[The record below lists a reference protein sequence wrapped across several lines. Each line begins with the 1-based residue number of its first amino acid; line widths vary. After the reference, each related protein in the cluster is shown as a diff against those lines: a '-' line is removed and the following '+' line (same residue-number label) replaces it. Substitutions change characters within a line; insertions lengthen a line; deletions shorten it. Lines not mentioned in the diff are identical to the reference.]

1 VLAAVAKGQ
10 CHCCRLLVLE
20 GEQCRLHWSADDGAA
35 FSFRL
40 ERTLSPIFK
49 SNAAQPQHALGFPEV
64 TAAPGPSF
72 PFPMSSSSPDGQPKD
87 FAQQW
92 CELVLEKAGS
102 SGISQTRGFF
112 GFLVR
117 V

>member
-1 VLAAVAKGQ
+1 MAQFFRRWQGHCAVLAAVAKGQ

-40 ERTLSPIFK
+40 ERTLTPIFK

-64 TAAPGPSF
+64 TAAPR
-72 PFPMSSSSPDGQPKD
+72 
-87 FAQQW
+87 A
-92 CELVLEKAGS
+92 VLP
-102 SGISQTRGFF
+102 ISH
-112 GFLVR
+112 V
-117 V
+117 VVVA